1 MQRKPTITL
10 ILAVVAAGIIA
21 GSGCD
26 KLRAR
31 DQLNKGVEAFSSG
44 QYDQAI
50 EHFKSAQ
57 QFDPSLTNAQ
67 LYLAA
72 AYQAQY
78 IPGAPS
84 PDNLRNA
91 QEAVKINQD
100 ILTADPNNLSAID
113 NLGSLTYNM
122 STRPFDEQGMLNAKA
137 FHEKHIQISP
147 NDPQPYYWIGVI
159 DWQLAYNQNE
169 DLRDEYNHSGKKP
182 LKDTDALPKELVAG
196 FTQKEGQTVD
206 EGVTAL
212 NKAIQL
218 KPDYDDAMGYLSL
231 LYRQKGD
238 METTPDA
245 RDADNKNADS
255 LMEKV
260 KAIKQQRELNQASNP
275 SSSS

>member
-10 ILAVVAAGIIA
+10 FLAVLAAAMIA
-21 GSGCD
+21 GTGCN

-31 DQLNKGVEAFSSG
+31 DQLNKGVEAYSSG

-57 QFDPSLTNAQ
+57 QYDPSLTNAQ

-91 QEAVKINQD
+91 QEAVKINQN
-100 ILTADPNNLSAID
+100 ILSNDPNNLSAID
-113 NLGSLTYNM
+113 NLGSLYYNM
-122 STRPFDEQGMLNAKA
+122 AGTPFDEQGMLNAKSY
-137 FHEKHIQISP
+137 EQKHIQLSP
-147 NDPQPYYWIGVI
+147 NDPGPYYWIGVI
-159 DWQLAYNQNE
+159 DWQLAYHENQ

-182 LKDTDALPKELVAG
+182 LKDTDPLPKEQSAQ
-196 FTQKEGQTVD
+196 FTEKESDTVQ
-206 EGVTAL
+206 EGITAL

-231 LYRQKGD
+231 LDRQKAD
-238 METTPDA
+238 METTQEA
-245 RDADNKNADS
+245 RDADNKDADD
-255 LMEKV
+255 LMQKV
-260 KAIKQQRELNQASNP
+260 KAIKQQRELNATSSNT
-275 SSSS
+275 SS

>member
-1 MQRKPTITL
+1 MQRKPRITL
-10 ILAVVAAGIIA
+10 VLAVLAAAIIA
-21 GSGCD
+21 GGGCD

-57 QFDPSLTNAQ
+57 QYDPTLTNAQ

-91 QEAVKINQD
+91 QEAVKINED
-100 ILTADPNNLSAID
+100 ILNTDSKNLNAID

-122 STRPFDEQGMLNAKA
+122 STRPFDEQGMLKAKA
-137 FHEKHIQISP
+137 FQQQHISIRP

-159 DWQLAYNQNE
+159 NWQLTYNGNE
-169 DLRDEYNHSGKKP
+169 DVRDEYNHSGKKP
-182 LKDTDALPKELVAG
+182 IRETDPLPKDLSSQFSQKYGQLVDDG
-196 FTQKEGQTVD
+196 ITS
-206 EGVTAL
+206 L
-212 NKAIQL
+212 NKAIEL

-238 METTPDA
+238 MEPTPAA
-245 RDADNKNADS
+245 REEDNKTADG
-255 LMEKV
+255 LMDKV
-260 KAIKQQRELNQASNP
+260 KAIKQKRESNP
-275 SSSS
+275 QTSS